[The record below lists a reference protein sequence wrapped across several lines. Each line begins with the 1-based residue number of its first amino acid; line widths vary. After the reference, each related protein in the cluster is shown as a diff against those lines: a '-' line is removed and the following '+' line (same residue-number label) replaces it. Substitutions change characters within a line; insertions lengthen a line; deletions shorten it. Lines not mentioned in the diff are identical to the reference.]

1 MYNYL
6 NYFSKLS
13 VREISIKNESFL
25 KDLLKGFKLKS
36 VYITKGENNKEKVYN
51 DLVFNNKKIDDVFY
65 KNVKKELSDKNKNI
79 FQEAKKLFDLRVK
92 IYKKL
97 VLEEENSK
105 FKKSIGEA
113 VKLKNQKDNLS
124 ETPEQKEFNDF
135 LEQIKEEQKNIDI
148 NSFKNVFNYETPD
161 KMLKYLHSLETTDDY
176 NQATSL
182 SEESFTNFEDEV
194 EIMTEGDKKKQGNK
208 NIEYC

>member
-1 MYNYL
+1 MLFKYIVNKEKDNIDYEIISYKVDNINFYDRYNTLYNYL

-92 IYKKL
+92 IYKKF

-105 FKKSIGEA
+105 
-113 VKLKNQKDNLS
+113 
-124 ETPEQKEFNDF
+124 
-135 LEQIKEEQKNIDI
+135 LEKA
-148 NSFKNVFNYETPD
+148 
-161 KMLKYLHSLETTDDY
+161 LE
-176 NQATSL
+176 
-182 SEESFTNFEDEV
+182 
-194 EIMTEGDKKKQGNK
+194 KQ
-208 NIEYC
+208 